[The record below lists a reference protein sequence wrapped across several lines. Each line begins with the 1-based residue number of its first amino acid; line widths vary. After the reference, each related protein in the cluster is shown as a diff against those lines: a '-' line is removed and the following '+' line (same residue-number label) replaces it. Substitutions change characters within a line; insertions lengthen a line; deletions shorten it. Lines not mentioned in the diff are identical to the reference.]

1 MWLYSGIMTLRS
13 GSEFLLSY
21 DGFFPRQDLLAFS
34 GKWPQPLQALQ
45 SSDLLLPHKEKVPLF
60 SYVQQKSGC

>member
-13 GSEFLLSY
+13 RSESLLSY
-21 DGFFPRQDLLAFS
+21 DGFFPTQDLLAFS

-45 SSDLLLPHKEKVPLF
+45 SSDLATP
-60 SYVQQKSGC
+60 